1 MEIIIGKLAG
11 FCGGINSAVSKT
23 EKLLVDK
30 EKIYCLGELTHN
42 KQVMEKLEKSGLIV
56 IEKLEDIENNT
67 EVIFRAHGMPKNA
80 YDEAKKRNI
89 KVYDFTCPRV
99 LALHEQIEKESKKG
113 KYIFLLGE
121 EGHPEIVG
129 TMGFADKNNLFLLQ
143 TINDVENAIK
153 DLLASKR
160 TELYILSQTTFSLR
174 KFDEIVEKIIQKLEK
189 KGIDIEIN
197 NSICEATELRQK
209 ETEKISQIVDYM
221 IIIGGKNSSKTRKL
235 YEISEKNCKNA
246 IHIETKDELKN
257 IDFSNY
263 KKIGIMAGAST
274 PKSSI
279 AGVKEYLNELT

>member
-23 EKLLVDK
+23 EKLLVEK

-153 DLLASKR
+153 DL
-160 TELYILSQTTFSLR
+160 
-174 KFDEIVEKIIQKLEK
+174 
-189 KGIDIEIN
+189 
-197 NSICEATELRQK
+197 
-209 ETEKISQIVDYM
+209 
-221 IIIGGKNSSKTRKL
+221 
-235 YEISEKNCKNA
+235 
-246 IHIETKDELKN
+246 
-257 IDFSNY
+257 
-263 KKIGIMAGAST
+263 
-274 PKSSI
+274 
-279 AGVKEYLNELT
+279 

>member
-221 IIIGGKNSSKTRKL
+221 IIIGGKNSSNTRKL

-246 IHIETKDELKN
+246 IHIETKNELKN

>member
-89 KVYDFTCPRV
+89 KVYDCTCPRV

-221 IIIGGKNSSKTRKL
+221 IIIGGKNSSNTRKL